1 MLVRALSQ
9 SDYLRWTSSALSIPL
24 MMNVD
29 SFKSFEDA
37 SGAPAVITVDGFSFS
52 FDCLGRATTGHLIT
66 RTSRSP
72 SKRVVSLAA
81 WKYGELL
88 KGLSAE
94 WHTANRALYSDEP
107 HYP

>member
-1 MLVRALSQ
+1 M
-9 SDYLRWTSSALSIPL
+9 T
-24 MMNVD
+24 NVD
-29 SFKSFEDA
+29 SFKSFEDS

-52 FDCLGRATTGHLIT
+52 FDCLGGATAGHLLT

-94 WHTANRALYSDEP
+94 WHAANRAMYSDAP
-107 HYP
+107 RYT